1 MNILGKN
8 ETLLHT
14 VEQKSDTMSHLK
26 LRQQVTLRHLLSGKN
41 ISVAARAANVGRTSV
56 HKWLREPAF
65 REALA
70 EAQARLRAN
79 TEDQQT
85 SELNAFREAQATP
98 LLSAQGLRARMTLL
112 DQLLLRDL
120 QEADQRRAR
129 LIGRLESSI
138 NQAQAFL
145 DRLSADEVARD
156 MVEQRT
162 VAYRRAVLRV
172 VGELL
177 RPLATRDEMLAK
189 FRKKLDSID
198 EVSGVCE

>member
-26 LRQQVTLRHLLSGKN
+26 LRQQAALRHLISGKS
-41 ISVAARAANVGRTSV
+41 ISAAGRDAHVGRTSI
-56 HKWLREPAF
+56 HKWLKEPAF
-65 REALA
+65 AQALT
-70 EAQARLRAN
+70 EAQSRLRAD
-79 TEDQQT
+79 DQQT

-120 QEADQRRAR
+120 QESDQRRAR